1 MKDAVPS
8 ENEEEAVLGVETVT
22 VVVGRRRRE
31 VGTVTRRRRGLNLC
45 MGGVRGREGVQRRNW
60 KNLFP
65 LVTRGVERE
74 ITIEP

>member
-31 VGTVTRRRRGLNLC
+31 VGRA
-45 MGGVRGREGVQRRNW
+45 EGEKRVQRE
-60 KNLFP
+60 KLFIKE
-65 LVTRGVERE
+65 LLC
-74 ITIEP
+74 